1 MPRTRPLPAASGGT
15 STSLPPD
22 AADWFRQATAE
33 ATSNT
38 TSVHLF
44 PDQLVLGGVI
54 HPCGIA
60 TQCPFQP
67 AIRHT
72 SPRET
77 PLEVFTDCWTINRR
91 LYCPP
96 TPQCSAPPNYK
107 GTRLLGNRNCQLA
120 RHNITEHCCR
130 TSKLKGNLIPLFAAK
145 WMNGTFVKCHLPNAQ
160 KDCKTRERVNFV

>member
-1 MPRTRPLPAASGGT
+1 MQVTAHCGLVATLGSGRTDRHWQWLLAGGGVPRTRPLPAASGGT

-67 AIRHT
+67 AKRAQEGLHWKSLLTAGQLTGGYIARPPPSAVPHPTTKARGFSETGIVNWLDTT
-72 SPRET
+72 SLSTAVEQA
-77 PLEVFTDCWTINRR
+77 N
-91 LYCPP
+91 
-96 TPQCSAPPNYK
+96 
-107 GTRLLGNRNCQLA
+107 
-120 RHNITEHCCR
+120 
-130 TSKLKGNLIPLFAAK
+130 
-145 WMNGTFVKCHLPNAQ
+145 
-160 KDCKTRERVNFV
+160 